1 MDRLPATYFDGQTSR
16 RHAVVLDLQHGEWR
30 LQGEAVERRVPASQ
44 ARISEKIG
52 KSPRQLHFDDGAYC
66 LITDHAALETMLQAA
81 GMQPHSTVSRLEGKW
96 RYALASFVLIVM
108 FFAAAYQWGLPWAAN
123 VVAQRL
129 PASLPAL
136 MDEQTMAMLDQYVLE
151 PSELPPARQQEITQA
166 LSDLQPAQGEAMP
179 EFHLIFRKSE
189 AIGPNAFAMP
199 GGTILLTDELVQL
212 ADESQKEKTQQGKA
226 HQGKALAQAQI
237 LGVLA
242 HEIGHVEHRH
252 ALRQFVQRA
261 IVAAVVTWYLGDVS
275 SLLAAAPAALLN
287 TRYSRD
293 FEREADAY
301 AAAIMRQNGRS
312 PAALADMLAG
322 MEQHYRQQEVKVQEK
337 AGAAESQ
344 WLDYFSTHPNTQ
356 ERIARLRGLSG
367 EEAQP

>member
-1 MDRLPATYFDGQTSR
+1 MLQASYFDGQTSR
-16 RHAVVLDLQHGEWR
+16 RHAVTLELQHGEWR
-30 LQGEAVERRVPASQ
+30 LSGEQLQRSIPLAQASL
-44 ARISEKIG
+44 SEKIG
-52 KSPRQLHFDDGAYC
+52 NAPRQLHFDDGAYC
-66 LITDHAALETMLQAA
+66 LITDHAALELVLQAA
-81 GMQPHSTVSRLEGKW
+81 GMRPHSTVSRLEGKW
-96 RYALASFVLIVM
+96 RYALASFVLIAV

-123 VVAQRL
+123 AVAQRL

-136 MDEQTMAMLDQYVLE
+136 MDQQTMAMLDQYVLE
-151 PSELPPARQQEITQA
+151 PSELPQARQQEITQA
-166 LSDLQPAQGEAMP
+166 LSDLQPAQGDAMP
-179 EFHLIFRKSE
+179 EFHLVFRKSE

-212 ADESQKEKTQQGKA
+212 ANASQQA
-226 HQGKALAQAQI
+226 HSEQSMAQI

-252 ALRQFVQRA
+252 ALRQFVQGT

-287 TRYSRD
+287 TRYTRN

-301 AAAIMRQNGRS
+301 AAAVLLRNGMS
-312 PAALADMLAG
+312 PAALADLLAS
-322 MEQHYRQQEVKVQEK
+322 MEQHYRQQEVTADEN
-337 AGAAESQ
+337 AEAAETQ

-356 ERIARLRGLSG
+356 ERIARLRGLSS

>member
-96 RYALASFVLIVM
+96 RYALASFVLIAV

-166 LSDLQPAQGEAMP
+166 LSDLQLAQGEAMP

-226 HQGKALAQAQI
+226 LAQAQI

-252 ALRQFVQRA
+252 ALRQFVQGT

-287 TRYSRD
+287 TRYTRN

-301 AAAIMRQNGRS
+301 AAATMLKNGLS
-312 PAALADMLAG
+312 PAALADMLSN
-322 MEQHYRQQEVKVQEK
+322 MQQHYWQQEVKGQEK

-356 ERIARLRGLSG
+356 ERIASLRGLSG

>member
-1 MDRLPATYFDGQTSR
+1 MLQASYFDGQTSR
-16 RHAVVLDLQHGEWR
+16 RHAVTLGLQYGEWLLSGEQ
-30 LQGEAVERRVPASQ
+30 LQRRVPVAEASL
-44 ARISEKIG
+44 SEKIG
-52 KSPRQLHFDDGAYC
+52 KAPRQLHFDDGAYC
-66 LITDHAALETMLQAA
+66 LIADHAALESMLQAA

-96 RYALASFVLIVM
+96 RYALASFVLIAV

-166 LSDLQPAQGEAMP
+166 LSGLQPAQGGAMP
-179 EFHLIFRKSE
+179 EFRLVFRKSE

-199 GGTILLTDELVQL
+199 GGTILLTDELVHL
-212 ADESQKEKTQQGKA
+212 ADNSQQGS
-226 HQGKALAQAQI
+226 AQARAQI

-252 ALRQFVQRA
+252 ALRQFVQGT

-287 TRYSRD
+287 TRYTRN

-301 AAAIMRQNGRS
+301 AAATMLKNGLS
-312 PAALADMLAG
+312 PAALADMLSN
-322 MEQHYRQQEVKVQEK
+322 MEQHYRQQEDVADEESET
-337 AGAAESQ
+337 AETQ

-356 ERIARLRGLSG
+356 ERIARLRGQSG
-367 EEAQP
+367 KEARP

>member
-1 MDRLPATYFDGQTSR
+1 MLQASYFDGQTSR
-16 RHAVVLDLQHGEWR
+16 RYAVTLELQHGEW
-30 LQGEAVERRVPASQ
+30 LLSGEQLERRVPVAEVSL
-44 ARISEKIG
+44 SEKIG
-52 KSPRQLHFDDGAYC
+52 KAPRQLHFDDGAYC
-66 LITDHAALETMLQAA
+66 LITDHAALEAMLQAA

-96 RYALASFVLIVM
+96 RYALASFVLIAV

-212 ADESQKEKTQQGKA
+212 ADESQKEKT

-252 ALRQFVQRA
+252 ALRQFVQGT

-287 TRYSRD
+287 TRYTRN

-301 AAAIMRQNGRS
+301 AAATMLKNGMS
-312 PAALADMLAG
+312 PAALADMLSN
-322 MEQHYRQQEVKVQEK
+322 MEQHYRQQEDVADE
-337 AGAAESQ
+337 ESETVETQ

-356 ERIARLRGLSG
+356 ERIARLRGQSG
-367 EEAQP
+367 KETRP